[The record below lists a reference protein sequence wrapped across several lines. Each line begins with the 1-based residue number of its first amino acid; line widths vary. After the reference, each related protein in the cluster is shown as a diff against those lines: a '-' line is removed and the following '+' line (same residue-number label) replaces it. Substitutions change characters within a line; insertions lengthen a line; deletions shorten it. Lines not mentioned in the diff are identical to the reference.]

1 MKRSC
6 CLKSS
11 PAARR
16 GIELSRLTIIKAI
29 TVPLILVAVDVA
41 SDGNMLYFMSSIFE
55 SLRATDMTID
65 TLNNT
70 DDNVTGNQQ
79 DETLKLIGLFNAS
92 CFILGFS
99 LLNLLVENPIK
110 TLIRNA
116 RTSVL
121 MKSREMESKDV
132 PVPIGNYTYYEST
145 KPTKLDLRPPSIQ
158 TNLLLRL

>member
-29 TVPLILVAVDVA
+29 AVPLVLVAVDVA
-41 SDGNMLYFMSSIFE
+41 TDGNMLYFMSTEGGFFD
-55 SLRATDMTID
+55 SLF
-65 TLNNT
+65 
-70 DDNVTGNQQ
+70 V
-79 DETLKLIGLFNAS
+79 AS

-99 LLNLLVENPIK
+99 LLNLLLENPIK

-121 MKSREMESKDV
+121 MQSREMESKDV
-132 PVPIGNYTYYEST
+132 PVPIGDYIYCEVMLAKNHSFAQIISHEMTWGSMKAWGSHRTSSAYNGSST
-145 KPTKLDLRPPSIQ
+145 SA
-158 TNLLLRL
+158 